1 LKGSS
6 ASNEILDPKQSRIV
20 NGNLSNPTSRSFYVK
35 SAYDQYEYTADV
47 LCGATLIAP
56 DIVITAAH
64 CQGAFN
70 NGVLVLDENT
80 NDFTRLLPIDHQRR
94 HPEWAINRDSLN
106 FDILLLRLATPL
118 TSTDVAQP
126 IQINTNSI
134 YPSNGQRLKAY
145 GFGLTEDEIISP
157 KLIEADVTYI
167 NNDECWG
174 RGIQFNNVM
183 KGEDVMCT
191 DPFGGKTATCLGDSG
206 GPLTDESGKTLMGV
220 ISFGSGCEADSIPD
234 GHVRLSEVSD
244 WVEQQICSLSA
255 VPPVGCPLDT
265 TSWDSQAVQISID
278 FSHDFF
284 PEETTFAVRNKE
296 NLEIVYAGPEYIP
309 SRNGHYKS
317 MLYLLPGEYTFEVYD
332 ITGNGLVSGLV
343 QNTVL
348 EDGSWTLSALYDDY
362 TETELASG
370 GPTFND
376 QQVTKFIVSER
387 GISNN
392 DVGVSKEMDA
402 CLVKIELENNIGA
415 SYSTK
420 CECKMN
426 ETLDQV
432 QLTCK
437 DANNQQCGAN
447 HESCYLSSQ
456 CCSGRRCSTVIGSS
470 NGKCRSSAPSIN
482 RNNIK
487 IGGTNIGGAASRV
500 GRNSNLRGR

>member
-1 LKGSS
+1 M
-6 ASNEILDPKQSRIV
+6 I
-20 NGNLSNPTSRSFYVK
+20 
-35 SAYDQYEYTADV
+35 
-47 LCGATLIAP
+47 
-56 DIVITAAH
+56 
-64 CQGAFN
+64 
-70 NGVLVLDENT
+70 
-80 NDFTRLLPIDHQRR
+80 
-94 HPEWAINRDSLN
+94 
-106 FDILLLRLATPL
+106 
-118 TSTDVAQP
+118 
-126 IQINTNSI
+126 
-134 YPSNGQRLKAY
+134 
-145 GFGLTEDEIISP
+145 
-157 KLIEADVTYI
+157 
-167 NNDECWG
+167 
-174 RGIQFNNVM
+174 
-183 KGEDVMCT
+183 
-191 DPFGGKTATCLGDSG
+191 
-206 GPLTDESGKTLMGV
+206 
-220 ISFGSGCEADSIPD
+220 
-234 GHVRLSEVSD
+234 
-244 WVEQQICSLSA
+244 
-255 VPPVGCPLDT
+255 
-265 TSWDSQAVQISID
+265 
-278 FSHDFF
+278 FF

-343 QNTVL
+343 QNTVP

-387 GISNN
+387 GISNK

-420 CECKMN
+420 CECTMN

-437 DANNQQCGAN
+437 DANNEQCGAN